1 MVAAPC
7 GQAARVIVGIGVD
20 LVHIARVE
28 RLLASKGHRA
38 LERLFTE
45 GERRYALERLEPA
58 RHLAARI
65 AAKEAAFKALSGT
78 ARAHAISWREME
90 VVIGGHGRPELV
102 FHGLARE
109 RAEHLTI
116 AHTWL
121 TLTHDGD
128 TAAAFV
134 ILER

>member
-1 MVAAPC
+1 MIA
-7 GQAARVIVGIGVD
+7 GIGVD
-20 LVHIARVE
+20 LVQIARVE
-28 RLLASKGHRA
+28 RLLSSKGHRA
-38 LERLFTE
+38 LERLFTD
-45 GERRYALERLEPA
+45 GERRYALERAEPA

-65 AAKEAAFKALSGT
+65 AAKEATFKALSGS

-90 VVIGGHGRPELV
+90 VVIGDHGRPRLML
-102 FHGLARE
+102 HGLARE
-109 RAEHLTI
+109 RAEHLGI
-116 AHTWL
+116 VHLWL